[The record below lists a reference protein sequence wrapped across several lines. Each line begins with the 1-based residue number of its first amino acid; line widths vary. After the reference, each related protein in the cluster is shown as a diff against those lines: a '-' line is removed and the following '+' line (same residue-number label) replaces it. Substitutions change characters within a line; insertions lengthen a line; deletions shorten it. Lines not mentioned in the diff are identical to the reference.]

1 MMRRMSRRMKMKHL
15 IKIDISI
22 FPSFV
27 DQHLVGGSV
36 YVNHFLLL
44 GVSPPPPNYTS
55 CFRSSTSF
63 QWVVGCQSKVTL
75 TSDCHS
81 MLTTFF
87 WEFLQ
92 FAAVGTAGCQSMHCL
107 PFLPQIGDSSSVFK
121 DTSVTGL
128 RREWMKNTSTD
139 ELHLWQDQLLSFWRC
154 FQSDWLL
161 RRAV

>member
-1 MMRRMSRRMKMKHL
+1 MMRRMSRRMKIKHL
-15 IKIDISI
+15 IKIDNSI

-55 CFRSSTSF
+55 CFRSPTSF
-63 QWVVGCQSKVTL
+63 YWVVGCQSKVTF

-92 FAAVGTAGCQSMHCL
+92 FAAVAGTAGCQSMHCL

-121 DTSVTGL
+121 DTVVTGF
-128 RREWMKNTSTD
+128 RE
-139 ELHLWQDQLLSFWRC
+139 
-154 FQSDWLL
+154 
-161 RRAV
+161 